1 MSVIK
6 GIPAFLYYILGN
18 LGSLKLLFMFLV
30 LIFNFEFIPVDQML
44 VNPAQ
49 KLIETICMYIW
60 IVLYRLYFVLINCHL
75 SCTAI

>member
-1 MSVIK
+1 MKLLMMISVSHIQVMSVIY

-18 LGSLKLLFMFLV
+18 LGSLKLLFIFLV

-49 KLIETICMYIW
+49 KLTETILGLSFTLYI
-60 IVLYRLYFVLINCHL
+60 LF
-75 SCTAI
+75 